1 MTTPNTVYIRVK
13 PTWINFI
20 KDESEL
26 TQLVDTMDI
35 YRPIVVGDVSLFSRS
50 LRNNLLKVVEE
61 YNNISIYSS
70 SDIADGILLSRFTR
84 VVKEAP
90 QVIQNGTEVEL
101 YEDSPRD
108 YESVMSNLSTLDR
121 ELQLRATKLNSRSLQ
136 MLISFNDNSKGNKY

>member
-50 LRNNLLKVVEE
+50 LKNNLLKVVEE

-90 QVIQNGTEVEL
+90 QVIQNGIEVEL

>member
-50 LRNNLLKVVEE
+50 LKNNLLKVVEE

-70 SDIADGILLSRFTR
+70 SDIADGILLSRFTC

>member
-50 LRNNLLKVVEE
+50 LKNNLLKVVEE